1 MSSAV
6 PFPGKVRWRITSL
19 FSGIECFREALC
31 ILDSAVAE
39 QFGFRLDIKYA
50 LMVTWLRFRLGLKLL
65 DDQHVVSTSH
75 MLFEGNWIKM

>member
-50 LMVTWLRFRLGLKLL
+50 LMVT
-65 DDQHVVSTSH
+65 
-75 MLFEGNWIKM
+75 